1 MRSRPWTGP
10 GPGYWG
16 DVEAGGRVGWRLL
29 ALGIE
34 VVGRL
39 ERDHLCL
46 PPLPSHPHLKTS
58 LCTDPFLSVVVLSP
72 AFTLLFIPCWHQAAP
87 LHGSPLKPGPC
98 LVVGVMPAPGPCTC
112 MQKVLIKCLLTG
124 RKCNLGG

>member
-1 MRSRPWTGP
+1 MWSRPWVCP

-16 DVEAGGRVGWRLL
+16 YVEAGERADWRVL

-46 PPLPSHPHLKTS
+46 PPSPSHPHLKTS
-58 LCTDPFLSVVVLSP
+58 LCTAPFLSVVVLSP
-72 AFTLLFIPCWHQAAP
+72 AFTLLFIHCWHQAAP

-98 LVVGVMPAPGPCTC
+98 LVVGVMPAPGPRIC

-124 RKCNLGG
+124 QKCNLGG